1 MVHPHVE
8 EEESMTEGDM
18 TLAPHLPIKTAIL
31 STVEVEMEVATTQD
45 LLLVVIIKVVMAL
58 LVVGIP
64 ETLFLRVEGAVVE
77 VEVMAHRPPKHPQNI
92 LQVPRVEG
100 IQGTEARVPTLM
112 EEEEEVAVVAATL
125 EVVLLIQQVVVAE

>member
-1 MVHPHVE
+1 
-8 EEESMTEGDM
+8 MTEGDM
-18 TLAPHLPIKTAIL
+18 TLAPHPPIKTAIL

-64 ETLFLRVEGAVVE
+64 VTLFLRVEGAVVE

-112 EEEEEVAVVAATL
+112 EEEVAVVAATL
-125 EVVLLIQQVVVAE
+125 EVVLLIQQVVVVE

>member
-1 MVHPHVE
+1 
-8 EEESMTEGDM
+8 MTEGDM
-18 TLAPHLPIKTAIL
+18 TLAPHPPIKTAIL

-64 ETLFLRVEGAVVE
+64 VTLFLRVEGAVVE

-100 IQGTEARVPTLM
+100 IQGTEAQVPTLM
-112 EEEEEVAVVAATL
+112 EEEVAVVAATL
-125 EVVLLIQQVVVAE
+125 EVVLLIQQVVVVE

>member
-1 MVHPHVE
+1 MVHPHAE

-64 ETLFLRVEGAVVE
+64 VTLFLRVEGAVVE

-112 EEEEEVAVVAATL
+112 EEEVAVVAATL
-125 EVVLLIQQVVVAE
+125 EVVLLIQQVVVVE

>member
-1 MVHPHVE
+1 MVHPLAE

-18 TLAPHLPIKTAIL
+18 TLAPHPPIKTAIL

-64 ETLFLRVEGAVVE
+64 VTLFLRVEGAVVE
-77 VEVMAHRPPKHPQNI
+77 VEVMAHRPPKHPRNI

-112 EEEEEVAVVAATL
+112 EEEVAVVAATL
-125 EVVLLIQQVVVAE
+125 EVVLLIQQVVVVE